1 VPALGVALAALAAL
15 AQLRADQGPA
25 VNWLAWIACL
35 WLAFGFGAFVL
46 PPLERAGEWLGWA
59 FARPQ
64 IEAARSRDRLD
75 EIAAE
80 QAARRAARREQP
92 GALICPGVAM
102 PTGHSLTRTYS
113 RPPGLLFRYQVS
125 DRCWHCDYAQP
136 YPATGWRARKPGWQP
151 SPSHDWAADLRR
163 RAGPHYG
170 PVNRRTIEGGWTVGY
185 PGVDYSAWNAAV
197 VSYRRSL
204 GLD

>member
-1 VPALGVALAALAAL
+1 VPALALALAALGGLAAL
-15 AQLRADQGPA
+15 RLDPGHA
-25 VNWLAWIACL
+25 VNWPLWAACL
-35 WLAFGFGAFVL
+35 GLAFGFGRFVL

-64 IEAARSRDRLD
+64 IEAARSRDRLA

-113 RPPGLLFRYQVS
+113 RPPSLLFRYQVS
-125 DRCWHCDYAQP
+125 DRCWHCDYARP
-136 YPATGWRARKPGWQP
+136 YPATGWRARRPG
-151 SPSHDWAADLRR
+151 
-163 RAGPHYG
+163 Y
-170 PVNRRTIEGGWTVGY
+170 
-185 PGVDYSAWNAAV
+185 
-197 VSYRRSL
+197 
-204 GLD
+204 